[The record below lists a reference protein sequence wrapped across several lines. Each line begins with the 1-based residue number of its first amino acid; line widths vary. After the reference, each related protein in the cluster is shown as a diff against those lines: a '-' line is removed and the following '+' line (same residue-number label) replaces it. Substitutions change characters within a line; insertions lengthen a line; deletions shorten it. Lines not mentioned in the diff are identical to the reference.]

1 VNKLFIIGS
10 LGKDPEI
17 RTTSSGINVCNFNVA
32 VTERK
37 GQEKV
42 TTWFRVTAWRGLAES
57 CQKYLAKGRKVC
69 VTGSVSVS
77 TYEGKDG
84 TTRAS
89 LEVTADEVEFLS
101 PMERGD
107 ADDTRF
113 IGKEQDGFTQVDED
127 DLPF

>member
-42 TTWFRVTAWRGLAES
+42 TTWFRVTAWRGLADL